1 MLGSGPGFIKLKVA
15 KLNILKAR
23 FFLVRVSR
31 KIISAPTYQ
40 RLFSQSN
47 AHRDPKCRKGKIQ
60 DGRLGAGIWQKTTVV
75 LSDFV

>member
-1 MLGSGPGFIKLKVA
+1 M
-15 KLNILKAR
+15 AR

-40 RLFSQSN
+40 RLLSQSN

-60 DGRLGAGIWQKTTVV
+60 DGRLGAGI
-75 LSDFV
+75 